1 VKKEKNMSLD
11 HTNLQ
16 RLATTV
22 RTLSIDA
29 VQKANSG
36 HPGLP
41 LGAADFTS
49 VLWANYLRFDPK
61 DPHWMNRD
69 RFVLSAGHG
78 CMILYSMLNLFGY
91 DLPMSQIQQFRQ
103 WESQTPGHPEFG
115 MTAGVECT
123 TGPLGQGASN
133 AVGLALSQKMLAA
146 RYGADLFNYRVYALV
161 SDGDLMEGVAAEAGS
176 LAGHLQLDNLI
187 YLYDDNK
194 ISLAGETEIC
204 FTESVAQ
211 RYEAYGWFV
220 QSCDGHNMDE
230 VAACLDKALANKGKP
245 SLICCKTL
253 LGYGSPN
260 KANTHDAHG
269 APLGPDEVKATK
281 KNLGWPEDAQFLV
294 PEDVQSYIAGLVEKK
309 TQVATSWKES
319 FKAWKAA
326 NAELAKQLDAQVT
339 RTLDPKLKDELLA
352 AFKEPKKDATRNLSG
367 KAIQVIAKH
376 VPGFVGGSADLD
388 PSTKTAISG
397 GGSVGHEGFAGK
409 NIHYGVREHA
419 MGAIAN
425 GLAYT
430 QSWIP
435 YTATFL
441 VFSDYMRPA
450 MRVGAISHLQS
461 LYIFTHDSFW
471 VGEDGPTHEP
481 IEHVMSLRLI
491 PNLNVYRPADGV
503 EVAMCYYSA
512 LERKNGPSTL
522 IFSRQNLPA
531 LTRPASFTP
540 EDVLKG
546 AYIAREVSNPKLV
559 IVATGSEVSTAIEA
573 AELLEAEGTP
583 TQVVSMP
590 CVEIFMA
597 QPDSYKQKILPASAK
612 TAAVEAGTTFGWS
625 DLLGRHVKTVG
636 IDHYGASAPGEVLA
650 EKFGFTGKAVKEKL
664 ASWLKAV

>member
-1 VKKEKNMSLD
+1 MTLD
-11 HTNLQ
+11 LTNLK

-29 VQKANSG
+29 IQKANSG

-61 DPHWMNRD
+61 DPHWMGRD

-78 CMILYSMLNLFGY
+78 CMLLYSMLNLFGY

-103 WESQTPGHPEFG
+103 WESLTPGHPEFG

-146 RYGADLFNYRVYALV
+146 RYGEDLFNSRVYALV

-204 FTESVAQ
+204 FTESVAK

-220 QSCDGHNMDE
+220 QSCDGHNMEE
-230 VAACLDKALANKGKP
+230 VAACLDKALATKGKP

-269 APLGPDEVKATK
+269 APLGADEIKATK

-309 TQVATSWKES
+309 TQVAASWKDS
-319 FKAWKAA
+319 FKTWRSAHAD
-326 NAELAKQLDAQVT
+326 LAKQFDAQVT
-339 RTLDPKLKDELLA
+339 RAIDPKLKDELLA

-419 MGAIAN
+419 MGSIAN

-540 EDVLKG
+540 DDVLKG
-546 AYIAREVSNPKLV
+546 AYIVRESAHPKLV
-559 IVATGSEVSTAIEA
+559 LVATGSEVATAVEA

-590 CVEIFMA
+590 CVELFSA
-597 QPDSYKQKILPASAK
+597 QPDSYKAKILPAGVK

-650 EKFGFTGKAVKEKL
+650 EKFGFTGKSVKEKL
-664 ASWLKAV
+664 SAWLKGS

>member
-1 VKKEKNMSLD
+1 MSLD